1 MFPIIDLIAT
11 VGGLVAAPVYDFV
24 KKKFL
29 KPEVDTP
36 EATIGTL
43 ATTKPESLGDYVN
56 ALAAYTKSKIDFFN
70 RDVIGQCSQ
79 WVVDVR
85 ASIRPIVVVLALLT
99 LIGMVVMVVFEV
111 SVSPELAD
119 NLVGIRVSC
128 EAIVSSWMG
137 DRFSISKNK

>member
-11 VGGLVAAPVYDFV
+11 LGGLVAAPAYDFI

-36 EATIGTL
+36 ESTIGTL
-43 ATTKPESLGDYVN
+43 ATTKPESLEGYVKS
-56 ALAAYTKSKIDFFN
+56 LSEYTKSKIDFFN

-79 WVVDVR
+79 WVVNLR
-85 ASIRPIVVVLALLT
+85 ASIRPIVVIMSLLT
-99 LIGMVVMVVFEV
+99 LIGMAVIVALDVDVK
-111 SVSPELAD
+111 PELLE
-119 NLVGIRVSC
+119 NLTGIRISC

>member
-11 VGGLVAAPVYDFV
+11 LGGLVAAPAYDFI

-29 KPEVDTP
+29 TPEVDTP

-43 ATTKPESLGDYVN
+43 ATTKPEALGEYIN
-56 ALAAYTKSKIDFFN
+56 ALVAHIKAKIDYFN

-79 WVVDVR
+79 WVVNLR
-85 ASIRPIVVVLALLT
+85 ASIRPIVVILSVAT

-111 SVSPELAD
+111 TLSPELVD
-119 NLVGIRVSC
+119 NLTGIRVSC